1 MVLDL
6 NDFISI
12 FLQEVYE
19 KGVIDFEKG
28 EYKLLNGDC
37 LLLEQVIVWNFIEFE
52 LLQEILKVYQDC
64 SVKNFIKE
72 GKFDFEIG
80 FVIDLKLG
88 NLMFL

>member
-37 LLLEQVIVWNFIEFE
+37 LLLEQVIV
-52 LLQEILKVYQDC
+52 
-64 SVKNFIKE
+64 
-72 GKFDFEIG
+72 
-80 FVIDLKLG
+80 
-88 NLMFL
+88 